1 MRYHLTPVR
10 MATIKNLKTINSGEG
25 VEKKEPSDTVARHVS
40 WCNHYGEQYGGS
52 SKNLRIKLPYGL
64 AILLLG
70 TYPKKR
76 YNLKRHM
83 YPNVH
88 CSAIYNSQDMEA
100 T

>member
-10 MATIKNLKTINSGEG
+10 MVTIKNLQTINSGED
-25 VEKKEPSDTVARHVS
+25 VQKKEPSDTVARHVN
-40 WCNHYGEQYGGS
+40 WYNHYGEQYGGS
-52 SKNLRIKLPYGL
+52 LKNLRIKLPYDL

-76 YNLKRHM
+76 YNLKRRM